1 MNSTPD
7 TEPDR
12 AEAELRAV
20 LELSAAVDRLTA
32 LACAGRPLP
41 PGAAGLLEGISR
53 ELTLISEQMA
63 PAADDDDGC
72 CD

>member
-41 PGAAGLLEGISR
+41 PGADRKSVV
-53 ELTLISEQMA
+53 
-63 PAADDDDGC
+63 
-72 CD
+72 